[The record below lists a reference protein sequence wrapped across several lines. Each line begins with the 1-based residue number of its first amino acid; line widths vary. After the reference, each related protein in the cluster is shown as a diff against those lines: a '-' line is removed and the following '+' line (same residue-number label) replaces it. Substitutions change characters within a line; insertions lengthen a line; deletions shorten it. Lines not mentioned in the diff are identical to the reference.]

1 MIQKPIYDQ
10 LKEAVR
16 ILKTGGVILYP
27 TDTIWGIGCDATN
40 HRAVERV
47 FDIKNRPTSKSLIV
61 LIDDLAKTS
70 IYVDD
75 MPDVAWDLVEYT
87 TEPLTV
93 IYQKGKNLASNVIN
107 RDGSIA
113 IRVTREEISS
123 SLCRMLGRPLVS
135 TSANLSGEPTAN
147 TFADIS
153 DTIKQSV
160 DYIVPFRQNEKTNPL
175 PSRIIKLNNNGVFTI
190 IR

>member
-1 MIQKPIYDQ
+1 MIQRHIDDQ

-16 ILKTGGVILYP
+16 ILRAGGVILYP

-40 HRAVERV
+40 NQAVERI
-47 FDIKNRPTSKSLIV
+47 FDIKNRPTSKSMIV
-61 LIDDLAKTS
+61 LIDNVAKTS

-75 MPDVAWDLVEYT
+75 MPDVAWDLVEYA

-93 IYQKGKNLASNVIN
+93 IYQRGKNLASNVIN
-107 RDGSIA
+107 EDGSIA
-113 IRVTREEISS
+113 IRVTKEDISS

-147 TFADIS
+147 TFASIS
-153 DTIKQSV
+153 DKIKQSV
-160 DYIVPFRQNEKTNPL
+160 DYIIPFRQNEKNTPL
-175 PSRIIKLNNNGVFTI
+175 PSRIIKLNNDGVFKTI
-190 IR
+190 R